1 MKAKIE
7 VTIRDEAGNV
17 MGQLEPQTLE
27 VGNPTLHNIE
37 GAVEAWR
44 KQALPD
50 IEAELLNT
58 AQADF
63 IERGKKTVN

>member
-17 MGQLEPQTLE
+17 IGQLEPQTLD
-27 VGNPTLHNIE
+27 VGTPSLHNIE

-58 AQADF
+58 AQTEF
-63 IERGKKTVN
+63 IEEKKQ

>member
-17 MGQLEPQTLE
+17 IGQLDPQTLD
-27 VGNPTLHNIE
+27 VGTPSLHNIE

-58 AQADF
+58 AQTEF
-63 IERGKKTVN
+63 IEEKKQ

>member
-17 MGQLEPQTLE
+17 IGQLEPQTLE
-27 VGNPTLHNIE
+27 VGNSSLHNIE

-50 IEAELLNT
+50 IEAELLNN
-58 AQADF
+58 AQTEF
-63 IERGKKTVN
+63 IEREKKQ

>member
-17 MGQLEPQTLE
+17 IGQLEPQILE
-27 VGNPTLHNIE
+27 VGNPSLHNIE

-44 KQALPD
+44 KHALPD

-58 AQADF
+58 AQAEF
-63 IERGKKTVN
+63 IEREKKQ